1 MALLKKIKQFYG
13 RPWLEKTQSLGEA
26 YWSLK
31 SRCYYRLFFGQI
43 GKKSKLIQPMRLRNV
58 QHIYIHDHVTVN
70 KYAFLLTLQTDPLK
84 PPKLILGEGS
94 IIGHM
99 NHITCI
105 NQVAIGRQVLTADR
119 VYISDHSHD
128 FSNPNLPIME
138 QGLISKGKIN
148 IGDGTWIGENAV
160 VLGCSIGKHCVIGA
174 NAVVIHD
181 VPDYCVAAGIP
192 ARVIKRLDP
201 QFRSWENIKR

>member
-1 MALLKKIKQFYG
+1 
-13 RPWLEKTQSLGEA
+13 
-26 YWSLK
+26 
-31 SRCYYRLFFGQI
+31 
-43 GKKSKLIQPMRLRNV
+43 MRLRNV
-58 QHIYIHDHVTVN
+58 EHIYIEDNVTVN

-84 PPKLILGEGS
+84 RPKLILGEGS

-105 NQVAIGRQVLTADR
+105 DQISIGRRVLTADR

-128 FSNPNLPIME
+128 FSNPDLPIME
-138 QGLISKGKIN
+138 QGLSSKGKIS

-160 VLGCSIGKHCVIGA
+160 VLCCSIGKHCVIGA